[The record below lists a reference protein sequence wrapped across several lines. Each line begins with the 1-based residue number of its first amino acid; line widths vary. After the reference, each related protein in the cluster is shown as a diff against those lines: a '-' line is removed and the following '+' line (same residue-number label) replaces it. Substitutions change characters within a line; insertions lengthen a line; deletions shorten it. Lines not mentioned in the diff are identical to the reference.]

1 MINDFNKSKIDD
13 ILNKLP
19 PANDIPEEDKA
30 TINIQNSIFKNQ
42 IIQTNVVN
50 SSLFLLLIVLLCG
63 FAFIFF

>member
-1 MINDFNKSKIDD
+1 MINDFNKSKIDN

-19 PANDIPEEDKA
+19 PANDAPKEDKA

-42 IIQTNVVN
+42 IIQTNVIN
-50 SSLFLLLIVLLCG
+50 SSVFLLLIVLLCG